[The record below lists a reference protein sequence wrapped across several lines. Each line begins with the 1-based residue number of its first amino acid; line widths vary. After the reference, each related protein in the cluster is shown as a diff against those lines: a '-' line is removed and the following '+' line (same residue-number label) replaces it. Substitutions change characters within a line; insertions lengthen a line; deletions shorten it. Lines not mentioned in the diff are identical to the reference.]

1 MKLQFDAKQAFQI
14 DAVNA
19 VVDLFDGQPLNKGD
33 FQISFEAKGQG
44 LFGSLIQTELGLGNA
59 LAIDHRTLLK
69 NLQQVQER
77 NDIDPDTQLLP
88 EDYSGNASAP
98 LNFSVE
104 METGTG
110 KTYVYLRTIFE
121 LNRKH
126 GFKKFIIV
134 VPSVAIREGVL
145 KNLEITSEHFRALYN
160 NVEFEY
166 FVYDAKKANRL
177 RQFAVSNQIQI
188 LVINIDAFNKKDIAV
203 IHKEADKLSGRKPIE
218 FVCATN
224 PIVIIDEPQSV
235 DNTET
240 AQEAIRSL
248 NPLCTLRYSATHK
261 NPYNL
266 VYSLNPIRAFDLRLV
281 KQIVVASV
289 TSEGAQND
297 AYVKLI
303 SVDRKNGIKA
313 KVEIDVHADDGP
325 KRKTV
330 TVKNETDLFV
340 VSKERENYR
349 DGYLIT
355 EINSETGNE
364 YIQFNSGKTLA
375 LGQELGGIREDLW
388 KAQIKSTLR
397 RHLDKELAV
406 QGRGLKVL
414 SLFFVDKVA
423 NYRSYDEQ
431 GQVVKGKFAEFFE
444 AAFAELSAQP
454 KYKGVLPYPVEK
466 LHNGYFAQDRKGVFK
481 DTSGDTQADDDVY
494 NLIMK
499 NKEQLLSLDEP
510 LRFIFSHS
518 ALREGWDNPNVFQI
532 CTLNESRSVLR
543 KRQEI
548 GRGLRLP
555 VDQNGERVFDEAIN
569 KLLVVANES
578 YEEFARKLQTEYE
591 DDCGVTFGKVPKT
604 AFANLMRVIDGE
616 GVPLGRDASLKI
628 FEGLAAKGFIGEDSK
643 IKPTFD
649 PKVPGFDLG
658 LAAEYG
664 TLHSD
669 VIDILQS
676 YQLERH
682 VKKDEDGRRLR
693 LKKEVTLAPEFQ
705 ELWSRIKSKTTY
717 SVEYQT
723 DVLVAHA
730 VRAIKTMEKI
740 KPVRVHISEVTID
753 VARAGVGTD
762 VIRESG
768 ETVVFRGPV
777 PDIIAY
783 LQAETELTR
792 STIVRILT
800 ESNRL
805 AEFLVNPQK
814 FMDAVSAILKQQLHK
829 LMIDGIKYEKIAG
842 EEYSMR
848 LFEEEEIVSYLN
860 NRLEVENSV
869 YDAVVYDSEVEREFA
884 QQLDKRAD
892 IKLFVKLPDW
902 FKIET
907 PIGTYNPDWAI
918 LKHDDTVLYLVRE
931 TKGTKD
937 FEKLRNIEAD
947 KIRCGR
953 KHFETL
959 KVDFDVVTSA
969 KEI

>member
-59 LAIDHRTLLK
+59 LAIDRGTLLK

-77 NDIDPDTQLLP
+77 NDIDPDTHLQP

-121 LNRKH
+121 LNRKY

-235 DNTET
+235 DNTEK

-297 AYVKLI
+297 AYIKLI

-313 KVEIDVHADDGP
+313 KVEIDVHANDGP

-355 EINSETGNE
+355 EINSEPGNE

-444 AAFAELSAQP
+444 TAFAELSTQP
-454 KYKGVLPYPVEK
+454 KYMGVLPYPVEK

-499 NKEQLLSLDEP
+499 NKEQLLSLEEP

-532 CTLNESRSVLR
+532 CTLNESRSALR

-555 VDQNGERVFDEAIN
+555 VDQNGERIFDENIN

-628 FEGLAAKGFIGEDSK
+628 FEGLAAKDFIGEDGK

-658 LAAEYG
+658 LAPEYG
-664 TLHSD
+664 ILHSD
-669 VIDILQS
+669 VIDVLQS

-723 DVLVAHA
+723 GVLVANA
-730 VRAIKTMEKI
+730 VRAIRAMEKI
-740 KPVRVHISEVTID
+740 KSVRIHISEVTID

-768 ETVVFRGPV
+768 ETVVFHGPV

-800 ESNRL
+800 DSNRL

-829 LMIDGIKYEKIAG
+829 LMIDGIKYEQIAG

-902 FKIET
+902 FKVET

>member
-59 LAIDHRTLLK
+59 LAIDRGTLLK

-77 NDIDPDTQLLP
+77 NDIDPDTHLQP

-121 LNRKH
+121 LNRKY

-235 DNTET
+235 DNTEK

-297 AYVKLI
+297 SYIKLI

-313 KVEIDVHADDGP
+313 KVEIDVHANDGP

-355 EINSETGNE
+355 EINSEPGNE

-431 GQVVKGKFAEFFE
+431 GQTVKGKFAEFFE

-454 KYKGVLPYPVEK
+454 KYMGVLPYPVEK
-466 LHNGYFAQDRKGVFK
+466 LHNGYFAQDRKGIFK

-499 NKEQLLSLDEP
+499 NKEQLLSLEEP

-555 VDQNGERVFDEAIN
+555 VDQNGERIFDENIN

-628 FEGLAAKGFIGEDSK
+628 FDGLAAKDFIGEDGK

-658 LAAEYG
+658 LAPEYG
-664 TLHSD
+664 ILHSD
-669 VIDILQS
+669 VIDVLQS

-723 DVLVAHA
+723 GVLVANA
-730 VRAIKTMEKI
+730 VRAIRAMEKI
-740 KPVRVHISEVTID
+740 KPVRIHISEVTID

-768 ETVVFRGPV
+768 ETVVFHGPV

-800 ESNRL
+800 DSNRL

-829 LMIDGIKYEKIAG
+829 LMIDGIKYEQIAG

-902 FKIET
+902 FKVET